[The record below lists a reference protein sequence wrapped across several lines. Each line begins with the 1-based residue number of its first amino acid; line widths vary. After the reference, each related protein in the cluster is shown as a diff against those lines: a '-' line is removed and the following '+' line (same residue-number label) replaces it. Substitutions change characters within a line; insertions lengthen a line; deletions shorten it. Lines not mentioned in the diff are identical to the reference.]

1 LEAVQ
6 EGNSESEIKMEKIR
20 ERLSEVQD
28 RVIEEKR
35 LYEVER

>member
-6 EGNSESEIKMEKIR
+6 EGRNESEIKMEKIK
-20 ERLSEVQD
+20 ERFSELKD
-28 RVIEEKR
+28 RFIEEKR

>member
-6 EGNSESEIKMEKIR
+6 EGRNESEIKLEKIR